1 MSTKTPA
8 SKRTANRT
16 KISPTKARQFADSAT
31 ANERLWDADV
41 KGLHL
46 KAYGEGR
53 AVWIYRYKSPITSRW
68 REMKVG
74 PFPENSVSVARSAAT
89 HQAGK
94 IANGIDPIE
103 SQRETSAKAE
113 RQKRETVQAF
123 LEGPYA
129 LYLSRRKGGD
139 STRQMILNHFSDWLA
154 RSISSLT
161 QADLSAWQANREK
174 AGTTW
179 GTIKRTWEAM
189 RALLNYAAL
198 KGTVETNP
206 LKGYSLE
213 KPALSDDDLAQSGDR
228 RYLEAHEVKALF
240 KGIDAYQEQKRQ
252 ERRNSRQHGKSFL
265 PDLDNV
271 PYADHV
277 APWMLT
283 MFYTGFR
290 PGDLFGLRWEHVDL
304 NFKNVRKII
313 EKTAHHDDKP
323 RQFPLSDKA
332 VDVLKAWWE
341 QQGKP
346 ATGYVFASA
355 RTDGGRMDKNAMQK
369 PWKRV
374 KQYGGLP
381 EGLHLY
387 TLRHHFAST
396 LVMMGV
402 DLLTVSRL
410 MAHTDIQT
418 TIQHYGHLQPN
429 KARDVVN
436 QFAGHVQGAGRKS
449 ASKEKHAG

>member
-1 MSTKTPA
+1 MSAKSPA
-8 SKRTANRT
+8 SKRTASRT
-16 KISPTKARQFADSAT
+16 KISPTKARQFAETAT

-53 AVWIYRYKSPITSRW
+53 AVWIYRYKSPVTTRW

-74 PFPENSVSVARSAAT
+74 TFPEHSVSVARSAAT
-89 HQAGK
+89 NHAGK
-94 IANGIDPIE
+94 VANGIDPIE
-103 SQRETSAKAE
+103 ILRETSDKVE

-123 LEGPYA
+123 LDGPYA

-139 STRQMILNHFSDWLA
+139 TTRRMILNHFSDWLK
-154 RSISSLT
+154 RPISNLT
-161 QADLSAWQANREK
+161 PADLSEWQAKQEK
-174 AGTTW
+174 AGKTW
-179 GTIKRTWEAM
+179 GTIKRSWEAM
-189 RALLNYAAL
+189 RAMLNYAAM
-198 KGTVETNP
+198 KGTVEANP

-213 KPALSDDDLAQSGDR
+213 KPALSADDLAQSGDR
-228 RYLEAHEVKALF
+228 RYLEKHEVEALL
-240 KGIDAYQEQKRQ
+240 KGIDAYQDQKRQ
-252 ERRNSRQHGKSFL
+252 ERRNSRQHGKPYL
-265 PDLDNV
+265 PDLDTA

-277 APWMLT
+277 APWLLT

-332 VDVLKAWWE
+332 VEVLKAWWE

-346 ATGYVFASA
+346 GSGYVFPSA
-355 RTDGGRMDKNAMQK
+355 RTNGGRMDKNAMQK
-369 PWKRV
+369 PWKRI

-381 EGLHLY
+381 ESLQLY

-410 MAHTDIQT
+410 MAHSDIQT
-418 TIQHYGHLQPN
+418 TIQHYGHLQPD

-436 QFAGHVQGAGRKS
+436 QFADKS
-449 ASKEKHAG
+449 TKRTYSELRLAN